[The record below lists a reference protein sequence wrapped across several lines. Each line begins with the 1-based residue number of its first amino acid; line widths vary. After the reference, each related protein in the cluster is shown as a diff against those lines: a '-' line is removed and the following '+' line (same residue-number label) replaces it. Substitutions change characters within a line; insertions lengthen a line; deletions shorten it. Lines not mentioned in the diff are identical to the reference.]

1 MWLMIS
7 VGCNLL
13 AWLVVLV
20 FKVTQYFKVVLIM
33 VIIYQLTLELRRILP
48 LVNNI
53 SVTFTKV
60 FKRAREKLL
69 LEGEFYMTW
78 DLQQII
84 TFHQQKRRD
93 DA

>member
-1 MWLMIS
+1 MIT

-33 VIIYQLTLELRRILP
+33 VVLYQLTLELRRIIP

-53 SVTFTKV
+53 SVTGLGKN
-60 FKRAREKLL
+60 
-69 LEGEFYMTW
+69 YC
-78 DLQQII
+78 
-84 TFHQQKRRD
+84 
-93 DA
+93 